1 MALSKRNKSILIM
14 TFLTVFM
21 DTANYALIVPILPYL
36 VKDLNSTSFQE
47 GITFSAYSICQL
59 ISIRQ

>member
-47 GITFSAYSICQL
+47 GIIFSAYSVCQL
-59 ISIRQ
+59 ISNRH

>member
-1 MALSKRNKSILIM
+1 M

-47 GITFSAYSICQL
+47 GITFSAYSVCQL

>member
-1 MALSKRNKSILIM
+1 M

-47 GITFSAYSICQL
+47 GIIFSAYSVCQL
-59 ISIRQ
+59 ISNRH